1 MRPCSFS
8 MHTHSLNSNFTK
20 IDKAC
25 YTLGKPKKEDGEF
38 VLSMMD
44 RKGKIIMGT
53 EKKIYL
59 LEVWNLSTNE
69 WGDRTKN
76 QRVLMHL
83 VTITNENDDYKR
95 SALTKIVKDMSG
107 DNANKNDY
115 EISCWVDDEVGSMFL
130 MSDWGSARDKGNQW
144 YGVEAVLTKM
154 EKSYE
159 I

>member
-1 MRPCSFS
+1 ME
-8 MHTHSLNSNFTK
+8 N
-20 IDKAC
+20 
-25 YTLGKPKKEDGEF
+25 
-38 VLSMMD
+38 
-44 RKGKIIMGT
+44 

-83 VTITNENDDYKR
+83 VTLANESDDYKR
-95 SALTKIVKDMSG
+95 SSLTKIVKDMSG

-115 EISCWVDDEVGSMFL
+115 EISSWIDDETNSMFL
-130 MSDWGSARDKGNQW
+130 MSDWGSSFDKGNQW
-144 YGVEAVLTKM
+144 YGVEAVLTLMK
-154 EKSYE
+154 KSYE